1 MIQDIE
7 AIINRETEAWNT
19 QDIKLLLSIF
29 HSDMVW
35 VWPKNSNSHN
45 PVDWETPQ
53 GKFNSERWTSIYT
66 NMFSKFTLE
75 QNNRKTIKII
85 ETQEKDG
92 GFAVVDIDTIWKN
105 KVTGELMQWQGR
117 YRFANYRLQLF
128 AQFKLFV
135 SPKSSRYLSTTAD
148 SLRLML

>member
-7 AIINRETEAWNT
+7 EIINRETRAWDK
-19 QDIKLLLSIF
+19 QDIELLLSIF

-35 VWPKNSNSHN
+35 VWPKNSDSHN

-53 GKFNSERWTSIYT
+53 GKFNYERWTSIYSD
-66 NMFSKFTLE
+66 MFANFTLE
-75 QNNRKTIKII
+75 QNNRKTIKIV

-105 KVTGELMQWQGR
+105 KTTGELMQWRGR
-117 YRFANYRLQLF
+117 TCKTYVKTSNGYKMI
-128 AQFKLFV
+128 AQTGV
-135 SPKSSRYLSTTAD
+135 LSYE
-148 SLRLML
+148 